1 MQMESEPRATERR
14 LHRVG
19 VRLVA
24 PVAAA
29 AFIAEG
35 LRIDDGARMA
45 AFPTCCLRRRS
56 WRLCL
61 TFLGACFGFMIG
73 FSPVGSLAGHG
84 IAGPSIKRAARSVA
98 SVALSE
104 ARSPV
109 WHSRSTTPSDNGF
122 PGEAVPCAHESP
134 RRRCAGALGHDRRRD
149 DLERRRVAISRL
161 RRSARR
167 GLRAAPIG
175 HRAGRLHL
183 PNTPTTYTHA
193 TTSGCTRTPW

>member
-1 MQMESEPRATERR
+1 MESEPRATERR

-45 AFPTCCLRRRS
+45 AFPTL
-56 WRLCL
+56 LFAAPLMALML
-61 TFLGACFGFMIG
+61 TFLGAFFGFMIG

-122 PGEAVPCAHESP
+122 PAKPYRAPMRALAVVALVLLAMIAVGTIWNAGESHYRACVEAHVVDFGPPLS
-134 RRRCAGALGHDRRRD
+134 DT
-149 DLERRRVAISRL
+149 ER
-161 RRSARR
+161 
-167 GLRAAPIG
+167 
-175 HRAGRLHL
+175 GRLHL